1 MKNNKHFEKLSFLL
15 LFAAVLSMIS
25 GCSDGLLRTVSEVY
39 ISPTGEYQADAV
51 QIDGGVTYGASAVYL
66 EMGDPASFH
75 AAEDVLPET
84 TIMIAE
90 CGGGWGSDY
99 EIEWTS
105 DDSFYVIIDKCR
117 YYDVSVEGDG
127 YSVTEGLVI
136 YNDKCEIHDVMTDG
150 DNVEITATV
159 CVSNN
164 MSEAVQFEVS
174 GLVHCYY
181 KGEHYK
187 GYTSV
192 DIKADTNI
200 ETGEVLSIGPGEEK
214 YFEIKLE
221 GTKKPDEKF
230 TDTNPHRLFVR
241 ITQFGAGE

>member
-1 MKNNKHFEKLSFLL
+1 MKNNKIFEKLSSLF
-15 LFAAVLSMIS
+15 LFAAVPLMIS

-66 EMGDPASFH
+66 ETGDPASFH
-75 AAEDVLPET
+75 AAEDVLPES
-84 TIMIAE
+84 TIKITE
-90 CGGGWGSDY
+90 CEGGWGSDY

-105 DDSFYVIIDKCR
+105 DDSFYVIIDNCR
-117 YYDVSVEGDG
+117 YYDVSVDGDG
-127 YSVTEGLVI
+127 YSITEGLVI
-136 YNDKCEIHDVMTDG
+136 DNNKCEIHDVITDG

-159 CVSNN
+159 CVRNN

-174 GLVHCYY
+174 GYVRCYY

-187 GYTSV
+187 GYTSA
-192 DIKADTNI
+192 DIKADTDI
-200 ETGEVLSIGPGEEK
+200 ETGEVLSIGPGEEE

-221 GTKKPDEKF
+221 GAKKTEEKF
-230 TDTNPHRLFVR
+230 TDTNPHSLFVH
-241 ITQFGAGE
+241 ITQFGTRE